1 MPADA
6 PSPLEATWLAAVVL
20 EAEGEAEAVEVEAEA
35 LPLVPS
41 FIDA

>member
-20 EAEGEAEAVEVEAEA
+20 EAEGEAVEVEAEA